1 MGLDMYLTAKKWFSK
16 YDEEKKVSEE
26 ISNLFPDLKG
36 FKLDEVSFEVGYWR
50 KANHIHDWFVKNI
63 QDNNDD
69 CGYYDVSVEQLKEL
83 LGLVEAVLD
92 KPNKAKEL
100 LPTSEGFFFGGT
112 NYDESY
118 FEQLENTKEI
128 INKIFGIVNLKEFSL
143 TYHSS
148 W

>member
-1 MGLDMYLTAKKWFSK
+1 MYLTAKKWFSK